1 MRGDGMAR
9 SAGTVVNAIGAGKG
23 CAFGIDLRT
32 NAEVVLDQ
40 SGELH
45 ALIEGSPNEDTTLV
59 KLCVQ
64 EVLRRTGKEG
74 MGARIATSSQIPISK
89 GLKSS
94 SAAANAVI
102 KATLRALGE
111 DMHVMEAIKLGC
123 ECAIRAKVSVT
134 GAYDDACASMLGGV
148 VLTDN
153 ANFELIN
160 RELMDE
166 SLAALIYAPDYQ
178 IRKTGLPMEK
188 IKANSDLSELAFILA
203 SKGQYRIAMKLNGML
218 WASMMGA
225 DASVMHEALAKG
237 AISAGLSGTGPA
249 IVILAEKDRAETLRA
264 SLAVADKVII
274 ADIFN
279 CE

>member
-1 MRGDGMAR
+1 MRGTGVAR
-9 SAGTVVNAIGAGKG
+9 SAGTVVNAIAAGKG
-23 CAFGIDLRT
+23 CAFGVDLRT
-32 NAEVVLDQ
+32 EAEVVLDQ
-40 SGELH
+40 GGEMT
-45 ALIEGSPNEDTTLV
+45 ALIEGSPNEDTTLM

-64 EVLRRTGKEG
+64 EVLRRTGHEG
-74 MGARIATSSQIPISK
+74 MGAKIVTRSQIPISK

-102 KATLRALGE
+102 KATLRALGD
-111 DMHVMEAIKLGC
+111 DMQVMDAIRLGC
-123 ECAIRAKVSVT
+123 ECAIKAKVSVT
-134 GAYDDACASMLGGV
+134 GAYDDACASLLGGI

-153 ANFELIN
+153 ANFDLIN

-166 SLAALIYAPDYQ
+166 SLKALIYAPDYQ

-188 IKANSDLSELAFILA
+188 IKANRDLSELAFILA

-237 AISAGLSGTGPA
+237 AVSAGLSGTGPA
-249 IVILAEKDRAETLRA
+249 IVILAERDTAESLRS
-264 SLAVADKVII
+264 SLAVADKVIL